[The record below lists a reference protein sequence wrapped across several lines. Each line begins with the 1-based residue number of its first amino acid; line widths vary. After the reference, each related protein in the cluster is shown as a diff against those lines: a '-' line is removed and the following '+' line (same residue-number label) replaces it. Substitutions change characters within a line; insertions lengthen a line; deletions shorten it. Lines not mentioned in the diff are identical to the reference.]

1 MSEPKF
7 TGIWIPAAVFNANQ
21 VTTSAK
27 LLYGVVAGLDGDDG
41 CYASNAY
48 LQRLLG
54 VSERGVQVLL
64 MELEQFGL
72 IVRAQEN
79 GRRVIRTVEAV
90 ALATAKGEFPMN
102 VDKGG
107 EENCGGGVKKTA
119 GAPRRKLHP
128 YNKEDNKEDTDTKAS
143 KAKTPDFMLTQQP
156 AHMTVPEF
164 SAAWHRWLSYA
175 FPKRKVPYLTF
186 HAQLTFLNAMS
197 AEDAI
202 ESIEASIRNG
212 WKGLF
217 PPRKGKAATKAL
229 TKKDHDEF

>member
-102 VDKGG
+102 VD
-107 EENCGGGVKKTA
+107 N
-119 GAPRRKLHP
+119 
-128 YNKEDNKEDTDTKAS
+128 NKEDTDTKAS

-186 HAQLTFLNAMS
+186 HAQLTFRNAMS

>member
-7 TGIWIPAAVFNANQ
+7 TGVWIPAAVFNANQ
-21 VTTSAK
+21 MTTSAK

-79 GRRVIRTVEAV
+79 GRRVIRTVEAI
-90 ALATAKGEFPMN
+90 ALGSVKGQYPLNM
-102 VDKGG
+102 GG
-107 EENCGGGVKKTA
+107 EENCGGEVQKTA

-128 YNKEDNKEDTDTKAS
+128 YNKEDNKEDKDTKE
-143 KAKTPDFMLTQQP
+143 KGVKMPDFMRTQEP
-156 AHMTVPEF
+156 VHMAVPEF
-164 SAAWHRWLSYA
+164 AAAWHRWILYA
-175 FPKRKVPYLTF
+175 FPKRKVPYLTYIE
-186 HAQLTFLNAMS
+186 QLKFLNAMPVGE
-197 AEDAI
+197 AVECI
-202 ESIEASIRNG
+202 ETSIRNG

-217 PPRKGKAATKAL
+217 PVRKGKAATKPL